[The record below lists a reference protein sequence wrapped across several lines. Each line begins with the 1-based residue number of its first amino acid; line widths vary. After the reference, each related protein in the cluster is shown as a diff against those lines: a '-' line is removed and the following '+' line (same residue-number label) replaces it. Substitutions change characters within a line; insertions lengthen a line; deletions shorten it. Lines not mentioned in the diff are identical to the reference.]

1 MLYVMFCMSQSLASG
16 SQLKPNCFHVVFQD
30 YMAPEVVVCPDKHK
44 PSDHKEMT
52 HLVYTHLIDAWAVGV
67 LAYELIVGKP
77 PFDKVRHLSGF
88 VRDRDLFES
97 NHTPLLRLSTMI
109 QALLPDSQNS
119 GSGCGILSV
128 LICMIG
134 VTSNTQGVG

>member
-1 MLYVMFCMSQSLASG
+1 MFREIDMLNVISCMSQSLASG
-16 SQLKPNCFHVVFQD
+16 SQLKPHLSHVVHQD

-77 PFDKVRHLSGF
+77 PFDKVRQLSGCA
-88 VRDRDLFES
+88 RQRS
-97 NHTPLLRLSTMI
+97 I
-109 QALLPDSQNS
+109 
-119 GSGCGILSV
+119 
-128 LICMIG
+128 
-134 VTSNTQGVG
+134 